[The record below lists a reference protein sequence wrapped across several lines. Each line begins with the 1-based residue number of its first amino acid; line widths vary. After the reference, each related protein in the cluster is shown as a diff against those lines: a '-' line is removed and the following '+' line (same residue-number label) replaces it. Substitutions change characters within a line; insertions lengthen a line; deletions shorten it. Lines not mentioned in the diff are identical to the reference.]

1 MEWLWDL
8 LVNLHW
14 GAVGQIIMID
24 ILLGGDNA
32 VVIALAC
39 RNLPHE
45 QRLKG
50 VFWGTFG
57 AIALRVVLITFAVM
71 LLDLPFLKMVGAALL
86 VWIGVKLLVPEDEH
100 ESEKIEGSAKLLG
113 AIKTIIVADFVMSL
127 DNVIAIAGA
136 AQQAHDDHQTMLVI
150 FGLLVS
156 VPFIVFGSQMV
167 LKLLDRFPV
176 IVWIGGGL
184 LSSSTSRMPQPI
196 TIRLRL
202 SVPSWWCCWVGF
214 LRDAQRLRPRDVR
227 RIRSEAA
234 RHHKAHVS
242 RRSSSKTAEQL
253 FVRLCRLFYSVANK
267 AQRPSSATAVAR
279 ERETS
284 VPATVVCGAL
294 SPSLP
299 SRMRRGMPA
308 A

>member
-57 AIALRVVLITFAVM
+57 AIALRVILITFAVM

-127 DNVIAIAGA
+127 DNVLRERRSRP
-136 AQQAHDDHQTMLVI
+136 TMTTRRCWL
-150 FGLLVS
+150 FSAFWFLCPLLCS
-156 VPFIVFGSQMV
+156 
-167 LKLLDRFPV
+167 
-176 IVWIGGGL
+176 
-184 LSSSTSRMPQPI
+184 
-196 TIRLRL
+196 
-202 SVPSWWCCWVGF
+202 
-214 LRDAQRLRPRDVR
+214 
-227 RIRSEAA
+227 AA
-234 RHHKAHVS
+234 RWCSSFWIVS
-242 RRSSSKTAEQL
+242 
-253 FVRLCRLFYSVANK
+253 
-267 AQRPSSATAVAR
+267 P
-279 ERETS
+279 
-284 VPATVVCGAL
+284 
-294 SPSLP
+294 
-299 SRMRRGMPA
+299 
-308 A
+308 